1 MRLEAEPDIAVVG
14 EAGSAEEAVAL
25 VERTA
30 PDVAVV
36 DLNPPG
42 VDGVELIRR
51 LAVAAPHVA
60 TLMLTMLSDD
70 SVTAAV
76 RAGARGYLLK
86 DAEPGRIV
94 AAVRAVAAGESVF
107 SGAVAAQLLG
117 GLAAP
122 QPGRTVFPELTARE
136 HEILELLAAGLT
148 NAEIGRRL
156 ALRPRPCAT
165 TSRTYSPRSTP
176 PTGRTRCCAP
186 AGQGWVEGE
195 RSRRAVQP
203 DHADRDVLQTAAVEV
218 APQLVGFDRGSQPVE
233 RTVSIDLAGLRVDGE
248 HDITVALR
256 ELLGGGDEGR
266 VVRNWVVRHRI
277 TSWSPSTAL
286 PAASA

>member
-1 MRLEAEPDIAVVG
+1 MLLVEDHPTFRFGLRMRLEAEPDIAVVG

-36 DLNPPG
+36 DLNLPG

-60 TLMLTMLSDD
+60 TLVLTMLSDD

-76 RAGARGYLLK
+76 RGGAGGYLLK

-122 QPGRTVFPELTARE
+122 QPGSTVFPSSPRASTRSWSWW
-136 HEILELLAAGLT
+136 
-148 NAEIGRRL
+148 RR
-156 ALRPRPCAT
+156 ASPTPRSDGGWRCGPRPCAT
-165 TSRTYSPRSTP
+165 TSRTCSPRSTL

-186 AGQGWVEGE
+186 AGQGWV
-195 RSRRAVQP
+195 
-203 DHADRDVLQTAAVEV
+203 
-218 APQLVGFDRGSQPVE
+218 RGSV
-233 RTVSIDLAGLRVDGE
+233 RWSCAAGPR
-248 HDITVALR
+248 R
-256 ELLGGGDEGR
+256 
-266 VVRNWVVRHRI
+266 
-277 TSWSPSTAL
+277 P
-286 PAASA
+286 

>member
-1 MRLEAEPDIAVVG
+1 MSEIGGRQPAEPAEPAGWVGAASEPSTRPEPIEVLLVEDHPTFRFGLRMRLEAEPDIAVVG

-36 DLNPPG
+36 DLNLPG

-60 TLMLTMLSDD
+60 TLVLTMLSDD

-117 GLAAP
+117 GLAPP

-136 HEILELLAAGLT
+136 HEILELLAAGLA

-156 ALRPRPCAT
+156 ALRPKTVRNYVANVLAKIHAAD
-165 TSRTYSPRSTP
+165 RADAVLR
-176 PTGRTRCCAP
+176 A
-186 AGQGWVEGE
+186 
-195 RSRRAVQP
+195 RRA
-203 DHADRDVLQTAAVEV
+203 
-218 APQLVGFDRGSQPVE
+218 
-233 RTVSIDLAGLRVDGE
+233 GLG
-248 HDITVALR
+248 
-256 ELLGGGDEGR
+256 
-266 VVRNWVVRHRI
+266 
-277 TSWSPSTAL
+277 
-286 PAASA
+286 

>member
-1 MRLEAEPDIAVVG
+1 VGTASEPPTRPEPIEVLLVEDHPTFRFGLRMRLEAEPDIAVVG

-36 DLNPPG
+36 DLNLPG

-60 TLMLTMLSDD
+60 TLVLTMLSDD
-70 SVTAAV
+70 SVT
-76 RAGARGYLLK
+76 
-86 DAEPGRIV
+86 

-136 HEILELLAAGLT
+136 HEILELLAVGLT

-156 ALRPRPCAT
+156 ALRPKTVRNYVANVLAKIHAAD
-165 TSRTYSPRSTP
+165 RADAVLR
-176 PTGRTRCCAP
+176 A
-186 AGQGWVEGE
+186 
-195 RSRRAVQP
+195 RRA
-203 DHADRDVLQTAAVEV
+203 
-218 APQLVGFDRGSQPVE
+218 
-233 RTVSIDLAGLRVDGE
+233 GLG
-248 HDITVALR
+248 
-256 ELLGGGDEGR
+256 
-266 VVRNWVVRHRI
+266 
-277 TSWSPSTAL
+277 
-286 PAASA
+286 